1 MASKFPYSRQKIDN
15 SDILSVTRVLK
26 SDFLTQGPK
35 SKEFEK
41 KLSSFSGAKYVSAV
55 NSATS
60 GLYLACRALGLK
72 KNDYAWTTPNTF
84 VSSANCIINCG
95 AKVDFVDIDKDTFN
109 IDIELLEKKLK
120 KTNKKKIPK
129 IVIPIHF
136 AGCPYDQKK
145 LFNLSKKYKFKIIE
159 DASHAIGAKNNGQK
173 VGNCKWSDFV
183 VYSFHPVK
191 IITTGEGGAV
201 LTNNKDLFEKVNI
214 LKTHGITRNPNF
226 MKKNNKSYW
235 YYEQI
240 DIGYNFRI
248 SDIHAALGISQL
260 KKINKYIR
268 DRNFIAKFYKK
279 ILKELPVRLQKI
291 NSRYISSYHLFV
303 IKMMNN
309 KNIKNYDK
317 IFNYLR
323 KKKIFVNLH
332 YLPVHK
338 QPFYRK
344 IKYLRNKKFEKSEEY
359 SKSALS
365 LPIYPG
371 LSIKNIKYIFNE
383 LKFALNKFK

>member
-15 SDILSVTRVLK
+15 LDILSVTRVLK

-120 KTNKKKIPK
+120 KTDKKKIPK

-145 LFNLSKKYKFKIIE
+145 LFKLSKKYKFKIIE
-159 DASHAIGAKNNGQK
+159 DASRIGAKNNGQK
-173 VGNCKWSDFV
+173 VGNCKWSDFSV
-183 VYSFHPVK
+183 FSFHPVK

-303 IKMMNN
+303 IKIMNN

-371 LSIKNIKYIFNE
+371 LSKKNIKYIFNE

>member
-1 MASKFPYSRQKIDN
+1 MLSKIPYSRQKVDKEDID
-15 SDILSVTRVLK
+15 SVTRVLR

-35 SKEFEK
+35 SVEFEK
-41 KLSSFSGAKYVSAV
+41 KLSVYTGAKYVSAV

-109 IDIELLEKKLK
+109 IDIELLEQKLK
-120 KTNKKKIPK
+120 KTPKKKIPK
-129 IVIPIHF
+129 IIIPIHF

-145 LFNLSKKYKFKIIE
+145 LFYLSKKYKFKIIE
-159 DASHAIGAKNNGQK
+159 DASHAIGAKNNSYK

-183 VYSFHPVK
+183 IYSFHPVK

-214 LKTHGITRNPNF
+214 LRTHGITRNPQF

-260 KKINKYIR
+260 KKINKFIKN
-268 DRNFIAKFYKK
+268 RNFIASCYKK
-279 ILKELPVRLQKI
+279 ILKDLPVKLQKI
-291 NSRYISSYHLFV
+291 NKKCISSYHLFI
-303 IKMMNN
+303 IKMTDAG
-309 KNIKNYDK
+309 NIKNYDK

-323 KKKIFVNLH
+323 KKRIYVNLH

-338 QPFYRK
+338 QPYYKK
-344 IKYLRNKKFEKSEEY
+344 IKYLKNKKFKISEKY

-371 LSIKNIKYIFNE
+371 LSKKNILYIYKNF
-383 LKFALNKFK
+383 KFALNKFR